1 MRRILAFW
9 VFATLLISGVSAQNV
24 QIKGVVVHEKT
35 GVAIPGATI
44 TQTGTTNSATADSN
58 GTFSLTVDSS
68 TTILEVLAKGFTDK
82 IVHLAQPVT
91 ELTIRLAPVETPPVI
106 APSQAGGSKIR
117 IFGKVTDEKD
127 SSAMIGV
134 TVLVR
139 GTTNGAR
146 TDLDGNYE
154 LFVEPGTHMLEFSFV
169 GYEKRSNLITVLDGK
184 EKQVDML
191 MGMTSREMDIIVVT
205 GNKTS
210 KRLVEEVTS
219 MEVLGA
225 QVINQQNAK
234 MDEAMNKVPG
244 VNMLGKTISIR
255 GGSGFS
261 DATGNRVLALLDEV
275 PIISPEN
282 GSIVWEMMPIEV
294 LDQVEVIKG
303 SSSALYGSSALNGV
317 INFRT
322 VQPKDE
328 MVNKVLINY
337 GVYDQPR
344 QRTWNQWWHRKVI
357 NQRKDTVDRVVHPMF
372 GGGQFLHAKQYGALG
387 VVLAGSYQQ
396 DQGFRQNNDYK
407 RVRLAAK
414 LRYIPKKMQN
424 LTAGLNMTF
433 FHQTAKDFFA
443 SQGIATYMYIPTEVV
458 LTRFRF
464 FTIDPYVNYYDK
476 KDNRHSLKFRVFS
489 ALTNSTTGD
498 STEATQFYYDY
509 SFHRNFKK
517 AGVILTAGSN
527 GFYSLIKGKTFGD
540 LVPDIKSIKYFGT
553 RDVLNFAGYVQVEKK
568 FFEKLTLSGG
578 LRLEFAQLS
587 DDVVRNRLPLI
598 NLLNRIKDKHTNLH
612 APVTPLF
619 RFGLNYQATK
629 GTFIR
634 ASFGQGFRYPA
645 MSEKYV
651 YTIRS
656 GAQVFP
662 NPDLRPEN
670 GWSAEVGIKQ
680 GLQVSKWT
688 AYFDLS
694 GFIMRYHDMIEFQ
707 VIQNLPDTIIPY
719 GIPFRAENITDARIM
734 GLEFSAVA
742 QGQIFGVPLNFLVG
756 YTYLDPRNLAYDPS
770 DPNSTKLLKNRIQHS
785 AKADIQATY
794 KGLILGLSCFYN
806 SYMKEVDNLGIGA
819 LKVVNQFRKTHSK
832 GDFVM
837 DIRTGYNY
845 KNKFTFTFL
854 VKNIFNREYMLRPA
868 LIEAPRNYTFQVGY
882 NF

>member
-1 MRRILAFW
+1 MRRILTFW
-9 VFATLLISGVSAQNV
+9 ALVTLLISGATAQNV
-24 QIKGVVVHEKT
+24 EIKGVVVNEKT
-35 GVAIPGATI
+35 GAFIAGI
-44 TQTGTTNSATADSN
+44 TVKQSGTTNSAVTNDEGAF
-58 GTFSLTVDSS
+58 TLLVDSS
-68 TTILEVLAKGFTDK
+68 TTIIEATGKDFKDK
-82 IVHLAQPVT
+82 IIHLEQPLT
-91 ELTIRLAPVETPPVI
+91 DLTIRLTPVEAPPVI
-106 APSQAGGSKIR
+106 APSTAGGNKIR
-117 IFGKVTDEKD
+117 IYGTVTDEKD
-127 SSAMIGV
+127 SSAVIGA
-134 TVLVR
+134 TVVVR

-146 TDLDGNYE
+146 TDLDGKYE

-169 GYEKRSNLITVLDGK
+169 GYEKRSSLVTVLDGK
-184 EKQVDML
+184 DRQVDMV

-282 GSIVWEMMPIEV
+282 GSIVWEMMPIEA

-322 VQPKDE
+322 VQPKEE

-357 NQRKDTVDRVVHPMF
+357 TQRHDTVDRVIHPMF
-372 GGGQFLHAKQYGALG
+372 GGGQFMHAKQYGPVG

-414 LRYIPKKMQN
+414 LRYIPKKKQN

-443 SQGIATYMYIPTEVV
+443 SQGIATAMYIPTEVA

-464 FTIDPYVNYYDK
+464 FTIDPYINYYDK

-498 STEATQFYYDY
+498 STEATQLYYDY

-527 GFYSLIKGKTFGD
+527 GFYSIIKGKTFGD
-540 LVPDIKSIKYFGT
+540 LIPDIKKIKYFGS
-553 RDVLNFAGYVQVEKK
+553 RDILNFAAYVQVEKK

-578 LRLEFAQLS
+578 LRFEFAQLS

-598 NLLNRIKDKHTNLH
+598 NVLNRISNKQMNLF
-612 APVTPLF
+612 APITPLF

-670 GWSAEVGIKQ
+670 GWSAEIGIKQ

-694 GFIMRYHDMIEFQ
+694 GFVMRYHDMIEFQ
-707 VIQNLPDTIIPY
+707 VVQNLPDTIIPY
-719 GIPFRAENITDARIM
+719 GIPFQAQNITDARIM

-742 QGQIFGVPLNFLVG
+742 QGQIFGVPLNFLLG
-756 YTYLDPRNLAYDPS
+756 YTYLDPRNLAYDAAN
-770 DPNSTKLLKNRIQHS
+770 PNSTKILKYRIQHS

-794 KGLILGLSCFYN
+794 KGVILGLSAFFN
-806 SYMKEVDNLGIGA
+806 SFMKEVDNTGIGA
-819 LKVVNQFRKTHSK
+819 LKVVGQFRKTHDK

-845 KNKFTFTFL
+845 KNKVTFTFL